1 MAQFTCEICGD
12 GFEQKSRF
20 ERHMAASHP
29 QKAPSAADIEKT
41 LSGIRYPRTKEEII
55 NYASAKISDEE
66 IMNMIKSLPPREYRD
81 SAEVAI
87 ALGEVKQ
94 KQGIRSAGEVANTEA
109 PGVKGG
115 RAATTSSVSAAAIAK
130 VLSGVNFPKNKDELR
145 DHAQKNMTDKE
156 VVYYQ
161 DVLSVIDSLPDR
173 EYQNMADVE
182 KSVGRVL

>member
-12 GFEQKSRF
+12 GFEQKSHF
-20 ERHMAASHP
+20 DRHMATSHP
-29 QKAPSAADIEKT
+29 KRAPSAADVEKA
-41 LSGIRYPRTKEEII
+41 LSGIQYPKTKEEII
-55 NYASAKISDEE
+55 NYATGKKSDEE
-66 IMNMIKSLPPREYRD
+66 LMNMIKSLPAREYRD

-94 KQGIRSAGEVANTEA
+94 KQGIRSAGEVAKTEA
-109 PGVKGG
+109 PGAKGG
-115 RAATTSSVSAAAIAK
+115 RVATTSSVSAASIAK
-130 VLSGVNFPKNKDELR
+130 VLSGVNFPKNKDELK

-156 VVYYQ
+156 VVDYQ
-161 DVLSVIDSLPDR
+161 DVLSVIDRLPDR